1 MEPVRHKLAVWRHE
15 QALVRLANNTESY
28 AAACRNAIKLVI
40 KYHRSCIAGN
50 GIESARSAAESAA
63 RSAAR
68 LARSAESAARS
79 AARLARSAE
88 SAAWSAAWSVA
99 ESAESAARS
108 AEWSAAESAE
118 SVEWSAESVE
128 WSAESAARSAEWSA
142 WSAWSAAESAA
153 RNHYASEAAML
164 IALLRAEGD
173 AAWSAE
179 AAEHDLDMRDAIHFL
194 AQSENQNTMI
204 ITLTT
209 YNSPAGTRG
218 QPSGASHTFYAA
230 DWRYDPTQQPPCLH
244 IINTSGGESVIAVP
258 FDDFR
263 VDGEPTRIK
272 GKEVQP

>member
-1 MEPVRHKLAVWRHE
+1 M
-15 QALVRLANNTESY
+15 
-28 AAACRNAIKLVI
+28 
-40 KYHRSCIAGN
+40 
-50 GIESARSAAESAA
+50 ESARSAAESAA
-63 RSAAR
+63 GSAAR
-68 LARSAESAARS
+68 LARLAESAARS
-79 AARLARSAE
+79 AARSARSAE

-118 SVEWSAESVE
+118 SAA
-128 WSAESAARSAEWSA
+128 AESAARSA
-142 WSAWSAAESAA
+142 AELAA
-153 RNHYASEAAML
+153 RKHYKSEAAML
-164 IALLRAEGD
+164 IELLRA
-173 AAWSAE
+173 
-179 AAEHDLDMRDAIHFL
+179 
-194 AQSENQNTMI
+194 ENQNTMI

-209 YNSPAGTRG
+209 YNSPAGTR